1 MNVLIARVRE
11 KCLVRIVLV
20 QEKSESWTLP
30 QVNILTNLAKNVV
43 AQGLPNVI
51 FVQAR
56 ALAIVNLAKEQGML
70 PVKNVMEKKN

>member
-30 QVNILTNLAKNVV
+30 QVNILTNLAKNAV

>member
-20 QEKSESWTLP
+20 QGKSESWTLP
-30 QVNILTNLAKNVV
+30 QVNILTNLAKNAV

>member
-20 QEKSESWTLP
+20 QEKSESWILP
-30 QVNILTNLAKNVV
+30 QVNILTNLAKNAV

>member
-1 MNVLIARVRE
+1 
-11 KCLVRIVLV
+11 
-20 QEKSESWTLP
+20 
-30 QVNILTNLAKNVV
+30 VNILTNLAKNAV